1 MITLTQAFRLCDI
14 NEEHITLVDANNRRT
29 SVWGWSE
36 DFKKKFDFSKIT
48 VIKIKPSWYLCGDYK
63 GIEFVVKIDADYRSK
78 VFKHNDFDNDLA
90 TY

>member
-14 NEEHITLVDANNRRT
+14 NEEHITLVDENNPKT

-36 DFKKKFDFSKIT
+36 DFKKRLDFSKIT
-48 VIKIKPSWYLCGDYK
+48 VIRIKPSWYLLGDRK
-63 GIEFVVKIDADYRSK
+63 GMEFVVKVDADYRSK
-78 VFKHNDFDNDLA
+78 VFKYDGFENHLG

>member
-14 NEEHITLVDANNRRT
+14 NEEHITLVDANNPKT

-48 VIKIKPSWYLCGDYK
+48 VIKIEPSWYFDGDWK
-63 GIEFVVKIDADYRSK
+63 GMQFVVKVNADYRNK
-78 VFKHNDFDNDLA
+78 VFKYDNFENNLEI
-90 TY
+90 Y